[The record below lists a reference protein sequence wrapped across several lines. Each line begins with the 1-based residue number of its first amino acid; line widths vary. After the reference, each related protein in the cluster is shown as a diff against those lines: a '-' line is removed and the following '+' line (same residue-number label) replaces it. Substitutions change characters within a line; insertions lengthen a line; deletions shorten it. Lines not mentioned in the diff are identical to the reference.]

1 MEMIIIKPNTKDIE
15 GFLVPLCFFEGK
27 TYLKEKKEH
36 TSILQCVEKEIEVLN
51 EYIVKPHF

>member
-1 MEMIIIKPNTKDIE
+1 MEKIIIKPNTKDTD

-36 TSILQCVEKEIEVLN
+36 TSVLQCEEKEIEVFN
-51 EYIVKPHF
+51 EYIIKP